1 MNTYKIKFYDESRSK
16 VSTILVY
23 ARSFEE
29 AIIIFNDSEMGN
41 NYIKGVKS
49 V

>member
-29 AIIIFNDSEMGN
+29 AINIFSDSQMGN
-41 NYIKGVKS
+41 NPIKWVKS